1 MPAAWAKLGGVI
13 PSPLRTA
20 PSRHDNTGKPRSVN
34 NGSAMG
40 FRPEI
45 QGLRAIAVLMVIIH
59 HLRPG
64 AMTGGFIGVD
74 MFFVISGYLI
84 TAHLFREARDTGR
97 IKLGAFWSRRIRRLL
112 PLAFTVLL
120 ASAGLV
126 FAFVPATEHGTMFR
140 HIAAAGFY
148 VENWALVADAT
159 DYSAAGQMATVVQ
172 HFWSLSVE
180 EQFYVAWPLLAVLA
194 LWLASRPG
202 RATMPGGGIGRHAAP
217 GLNVHRVFLTTI
229 ALVAA
234 FSFVYGLW
242 VTAANPAA
250 AYFDTAARAWEFA
263 AGGIVALLC
272 LKRGVQGI
280 PAAILGWAGTVALL
294 AGAMLIPT
302 ETRFPGTMALVPVLG
317 TAAVLAAAGAPTS
330 RFRWFSHA
338 TWLSIRPVRFVGD
351 ISYGAYLWH
360 WPLIIVAPF
369 VLRAE
374 PKWYHEAGIV
384 VLTLA
389 LAWISYVLIENPF
402 RSGNALKP
410 VRNALVFALA
420 GMLVVAGVSVAGTMA
435 SAQSSNLP
443 RMDVNDPCYGARTLA
458 NPKECQPVASD
469 FSPYPSAVA
478 VSQEVRSPVFPGCE
492 ADTLQAG
499 ESSCTLGETSDPK
512 LRVAVVGDSHATAW
526 LPALEILAKER
537 GWQLETH
544 IRSGCSPSL
553 AELKGAQAL
562 SGAAERLCTESIRA
576 LAPKLSSDA
585 GLDAVIVAAQG
596 NKRSWVSSPG
606 YEFKDPATEGFTS
619 LWKQWID
626 AGKQVAVIREVPRLG
641 NKNVPT
647 CVATNPEDPLA
658 CSVSRKKGLDVRQN
672 LGKALSSP
680 TVPAGIVQP
689 NLTDSI
695 CSDKTCFAVIG
706 SLITY
711 YDQSHLSHEFSR
723 SLAPEL
729 GRQLAKNPIFA
740 ASR

>member
-1 MPAAWAKLGGVI
+1 MPATRTKSARK
-13 PSPLRTA
+13 PSA
-20 PSRHDNTGKPRSVN
+20 AN

-45 QGLRAIAVLMVIIH
+45 QGLRAIAVLMVIVH

-64 AMTGGFIGVD
+64 ALSGGFIGVD

-84 TAHLFREARDTGR
+84 TAHLFREARETGR
-97 IKLGAFWSRRIRRLL
+97 IRLGAFWSRRIRRLL

-194 LWLASRPG
+194 LWLVARRAKSSAQAGGPG
-202 RATMPGGGIGRHAAP
+202 KPGESAP
-217 GLNVHRVFLTTI
+217 EVHRVFLATMMLI
-229 ALVAA
+229 AAV
-234 FSFVYGLW
+234 SFAYGLW
-242 VTAANPAA
+242 QTAANPSA

-263 AGGIVALLC
+263 AGGVVALLC
-272 LKRGVQGI
+272 LKRGVPGI
-280 PAAILGWAGTVALL
+280 PGAVLGWAGTLALV
-294 AGAMLIPT
+294 AGAVLIPT

-317 TAAVLAAAGAPTS
+317 TVAVLASAGAPDS
-330 RFRWFSHA
+330 RFRWLSHA
-338 TWLSIRPVRFVGD
+338 TWLSMRPARFVGD

-369 VLRAE
+369 VLGAE
-374 PKWYHEAGIV
+374 PKWYHEAGIL
-384 VLTLA
+384 VLSLA
-389 LAWISYVLIENPF
+389 LAWISYLLIENPF
-402 RSGNALKP
+402 RFGAALKP

-420 GMLVVAGVSVAGTMA
+420 GMLVVAGVAAAGTAA

-458 NPKECQPVASD
+458 NPADCQPVASD
-469 FSPYPSAVA
+469 FSPFPSAVA

-499 ESSCTLGETSDPK
+499 DSSCLLGETSNPK
-512 LRVAVVGDSHATAW
+512 LRVAVVGDSHASAW

-553 AELKGAQAL
+553 AELKGAQSLA
-562 SGAAERLCTESIRA
+562 GTAERLCTESIRV
-576 LAPKLSSDA
+576 LAPKLANDA

-596 NKRSWVSSPG
+596 NKRSWISAPG
-606 YEFKDPATEGFTS
+606 HEFKDPATEGFTS
-619 LWKQWID
+619 LWKQWMD

-647 CVATNPEDPLA
+647 CIATNPHDPLA
-658 CSVSRKKGLDVRQN
+658 CSVARDNAFDVPQN
-672 LGKALSSP
+672 LGKALKSAS
-680 TVPAGIVQP
+680 VPEGIVQP

-695 CSDKTCFAVIG
+695 CTGTTCFAVIG

-711 YDQSHLSHEFSR
+711 YDQSHLSHEFAR
-723 SLAPEL
+723 TLAPEL
-729 GRQLAKNPIFA
+729 GRQLGENPVFK
-740 ASR
+740 